1 VVPCHLT
8 VQPETK
14 YAKSGEVHIAYQVF
28 GDGPVDLVYVPGSVT
43 HLDLMWE
50 DPGFARYYRRLGE
63 FSRVILFD
71 KRGTGLSDRAAG
83 IATLEERMDDVRAV
97 MDAVGSQQAAI
108 MGVSEG
114 GPMSILFAATYPE
127 RTRALVLYGTNVTGR
142 GDADFPWRG
151 HWTDEEVRKRLN
163 ETPWDSSDRIIEAL
177 AGGAPSVA
185 QDPAVQQWWLRM
197 YRAGASPAAARALA
211 EMNMLMDVRPVLASI
226 RTPTLIINLIDDRWV
241 PVEGARYVAAR
252 IPGAKLAEIPG
263 TDHVFVWQAME
274 PVVAE
279 IEEFLTG
286 VRPAPE
292 PDRVLA
298 TVLFTDIVGSTEK
311 ASAMGD
317 QRWRDLLARHHSV
330 VRRQLQLFRGR
341 EIDTTGDG
349 FLATFDGPAR
359 GVRCARAIVEET
371 RQIGVDIRAGLHT
384 GEVEIAGDDVAG
396 IAVHIGQRVSA
407 LAAPCEVLVSRTV
420 TDLVAGSGL
429 AFERRG
435 EHELKGV
442 PGRWQLFAVTN

>member
-1 VVPCHLT
+1 VVRCHLT

-28 GDGPVDLVYVPGSVT
+28 GDGPLDLVYVPGSVT

-50 DPGFARYYRRLGE
+50 DPGFARYYRRLGD

-151 HWTDEEVRKRLN
+151 YWTDEEVRKRLD
-163 ETPWDSSDRIIEAL
+163 ETPWDSTDRIVEGL

-211 EMNMLMDVRPVLASI
+211 EMNMLMDVRPILGSI
-226 RTPTLIINLIDDRWV
+226 RTPTLVINLTDDAWV
-241 PVEGARYVAAR
+241 PVEGARYVADR
-252 IPGAKLAEIPG
+252 IPGAKLVEIPG

-286 VRPAPE
+286 VRSAPE

-341 EIDTTGDG
+341 EIDKAGDG

-371 RQIGVDIRAGLHT
+371 RQIGIDIRTGLHT
-384 GEVEIAGDDVAG
+384 GEIEIAGDGVAG

-420 TDLVAGSGL
+420 ADLVAGSGL
-429 AFERRG
+429 EFEPRG

-442 PGRWQLFAVTN
+442 PGRWQLYAVTY

>member
-1 VVPCHLT
+1 VAPCHLT

-151 HWTDEEVRKRLN
+151 YWTDEEVRKRLN

-211 EMNMLMDVRPVLASI
+211 EMNMLMDVRPILGSI
-226 RTPTLIINLIDDRWV
+226 RTPTLVINL
-241 PVEGARYVAAR
+241 
-252 IPGAKLAEIPG
+252 
-263 TDHVFVWQAME
+263 T
-274 PVVAE
+274 
-279 IEEFLTG
+279 
-286 VRPAPE
+286 
-292 PDRVLA
+292 
-298 TVLFTDIVGSTEK
+298 
-311 ASAMGD
+311 
-317 QRWRDLLARHHSV
+317 
-330 VRRQLQLFRGR
+330 
-341 EIDTTGDG
+341 
-349 FLATFDGPAR
+349 DGPAR

-371 RQIGVDIRAGLHT
+371 RQIGIDIRTGLHT
-384 GEVEIAGDDVAG
+384 GEIEIAGDGVAG

-420 TDLVAGSGL
+420 ADLVAGSGL
-429 AFERRG
+429 EFEPRG

-442 PGRWQLFAVTN
+442 PGRWQLFAMTN

>member
-1 VVPCHLT
+1 VLPDT
-8 VQPETK
+8 Q
-14 YAKSGEVHIAYQVF
+14 YAKSGDVHIAYQVF
-28 GDGPVDLVYVPGSVT
+28 GEGPIDLVQVPGSVS

-50 DPGFARYYRRLGE
+50 DSGFARYYRRLAN
-63 FSRVILFD
+63 FARVIVFD

-108 MGVSEG
+108 IGLSEG
-114 GPMSILFAATYPE
+114 GSMSILFAATYPE
-127 RTRALVLYGTNVTGR
+127 RTRGLVLYGSNVTGR
-142 GDADFPWRG
+142 GDEDFPWAPFR
-151 HWTDEEVRKRLN
+151 TDEEIRKRLD
-163 ETPWDSSDRIIEAL
+163 ETPWDSADQIIDAL
-177 AGGAPSVA
+177 ASGAPSVA
-185 QDPAVQQWWLRM
+185 HDPAIQQWWLRM
-197 YRAGASPAAARALA
+197 RRAGASPAATRALA
-211 EMNMLMDVRPVLASI
+211 EMNFLIDVRPVLPSI
-226 RTPTLIINLIDDRWV
+226 RTPTLVINLTEDRWV
-241 PVEGARYVAAR
+241 PIEAARYIAAR
-252 IPGAKLAEIPG
+252 IPAAKLAEIPG
-263 TDHVFVWQAME
+263 TDHVFVWQAVE

-292 PDRVLA
+292 PERVLA

-317 QRWRDLLARHHSV
+317 QRWRDLLARHHAV

-359 GVRCARAIVEET
+359 GVRCASAIIEET

-384 GEVEIAGDDVAG
+384 GEIEIVGNDVAG

-407 LAAPCEVLVSRTV
+407 LAGPCEVLVSRTV

-429 AFERRG
+429 AFEQRG

-442 PGRWQLFAVTN
+442 PGRWQLYAVTS

>member
-1 VVPCHLT
+1 MVPYDLS

-28 GDGPVDLVYVPGSVT
+28 GDGPLDLVHAPGSVS

-50 DPGFARYYRRLGE
+50 DPGFARYFRRLGD

-97 MDAVGSQQAAI
+97 MDAAGSQQAAI

-127 RTRALVLYGTNVTGR
+127 RTRALVLYGTDVTGR

-151 HWTDEEVRKRLN
+151 YLTDAEVRKRLN
-163 ETPWDSSDRIIEAL
+163 ETPWDSSDRIINAL
-177 AGGAPSVA
+177 ASGAPSVA
-185 QDPAVQQWWLRM
+185 QDPAIQKWWLRM
-197 YRAGASPAAARALA
+197 YRSGASPAAARALA
-211 EMNMLMDVRPVLASI
+211 EMNLSVDVRPILGSI
-226 RTPTLIINLIDDRWV
+226 RTPTLVINLTDDAWV
-241 PVEGARYVAAR
+241 PVEGARYVADR
-252 IPGAKLAEIPG
+252 IPGAKLVEIPG

-286 VRPAPE
+286 VRSAPE

-317 QRWRDLLARHHSV
+317 ERWRDLLARHHSV

-341 EIDTTGDG
+341 EIDTAGDG
-349 FLATFDGPAR
+349 FFATFDGPAR

-371 RQIGVDIRAGLHT
+371 RQIGIDIRAGLHT
-384 GEVEIAGDDVAG
+384 GEIEIAGDGVAG
-396 IAVHIGQRVSA
+396 IAVHTGQRVSA

-420 TDLVAGSGL
+420 ADLVAGSGL
-429 AFERRG
+429 EFEPRG

-442 PGRWQLFAVTN
+442 PGRWQLYAATH